1 MVQVYDNIIPVEI
14 CEELISIFENSEDN
28 QEYMI
33 NNYRELL
40 TFIKFQKALQII
52 KERNKKL

>member
-1 MVQVYDNIIPVEI
+1 MKRLIII
-14 CEELISIFENSEDN
+14 LIAFFCVGKI
-28 QEYMI
+28 QAQQLPQITQYMI

>member
-1 MVQVYDNIIPVEI
+1 MIYKAKESYFKLKDDKN
-14 CEELISIFENSEDN
+14 FNAY
-28 QEYMI
+28 EYMI